1 MAIIVFQHSDIGG
14 PGRLGATLR
23 DHGIRLDIR
32 RLDLPADAGGASVP
46 PDLDNV
52 EGVIS
57 LGGPQNVGDNLPWLR
72 DEMNF
77 IKSAHDRGLPVI
89 GICLGHQLIA
99 AALGGEVAPMEKPE
113 AGFNTVAL
121 NMAGQ
126 LEPVLAGIAWSSPQ
140 FCLHGQQVTKLPKD
154 AVALASSAECAIQAF
169 RAGVRTFGFQ
179 YHFESDLAGI
189 RAYLRER
196 PGEFTAVGLSAS
208 DVEAQAVRHYEA
220 FARLADRL
228 CVNLVTLCFPMR
240 HKRAV

>member
-32 RLDLPADAGGASVP
+32 RLDLPADAGGAGVP
-46 PDLDNV
+46 ADLDNV

-72 DEMNF
+72 EEMQF

-99 AALGGEVAPMEKPE
+99 AALGGEVAPMERPE
-113 AGFNTVAL
+113 AGFHTVSL

-126 LEPVLAGIAWSSPQ
+126 LEPVLAGIAWNSPQ

-154 AVALASSAECAIQAF
+154 AVALASSAGCAIQAF

-189 RAYLRER
+189 RTYLRER
-196 PGEFTAVGLSAS
+196 PDEFAAAGVSAS
-208 DVEAQAVRHYEA
+208 DVEAQAQRHYEA
-220 FARLADRL
+220 FARLASRL